1 MSPGSKYC
9 LVLPEPSFLGSGLG
23 TLLELG
29 LSWGGG
35 LKGSTLPWWLWMGSL
50 VAVGTAWSQDPER
63 SFLGL
68 ASGRARNN
76 LILLVKLCA
85 QSTEVHNPP
94 PGRRNTRRAL
104 CVLSGGKKHW
114 GGPMGCVVNGVNI
127 AIP

>member
-1 MSPGSKYC
+1 MRSLSNF
-9 LVLPEPSFLGSGLG
+9 FLIQ
-23 TLLELG
+23 
-29 LSWGGG
+29 WR
-35 LKGSTLPWWLWMGSL
+35 W
-50 VAVGTAWSQDPER
+50 
-63 SFLGL
+63 
-68 ASGRARNN
+68 
-76 LILLVKLCA
+76 VKLCA